1 MIPAPSVF
9 GTACAVLVL
18 IGASVAPG
26 QPKPAEPS
34 TREQVYRVKVSGL
47 GYHPPTLTVHVGDR
61 ITWLNDDL
69 IVHTVTAADRS
80 FDSGDLAGG
89 QSWTWIARR
98 RGTFVYA
105 CRYHPN
111 MQGKLI
117 IQ

>member
-1 MIPAPSVF
+1 MTLAPSVF

-18 IGASVAPG
+18 IGASVTLG
-26 QPKPAEPS
+26 QSKPAEPS
-34 TREQVYRVKVSGL
+34 TQEQVYRVKVSGL

-89 QSWTWIARR
+89 QSSTWIARR
-98 RGTFVYA
+98 RGTFAYA

-111 MQGKLI
+111 MHGKLI
-117 IQ
+117 VR